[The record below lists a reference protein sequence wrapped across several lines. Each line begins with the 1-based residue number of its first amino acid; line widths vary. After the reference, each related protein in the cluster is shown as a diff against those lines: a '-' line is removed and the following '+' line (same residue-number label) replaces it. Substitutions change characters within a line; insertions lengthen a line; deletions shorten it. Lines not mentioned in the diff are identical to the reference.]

1 MPETKID
8 DRSLRVG
15 DALLVVDMQNDFM
28 PGGALGVHGG
38 DQIIPEVNRLVE
50 TFIARRL
57 PIVFSRDWHP
67 PNHCSFKEQGGIWP
81 VHCVRDTKGAA
92 FTPGLSMPSDP
103 SVVSKATRVDHEAYS
118 AFDGTGLSE
127 LLTRLGATRV
137 FIVGLATDYCV
148 LETVRDAR
156 REGFEVVVLKDGVRA
171 VNIHPEDGSRALEEM
186 AGLGARILT
195 ADAAGEPAP

>member
-1 MPETKID
+1 MPETKTGD
-8 DRSLRVG
+8 ANLRAG

-38 DQIIPEVNRLVE
+38 DQIVPEVNRLVE
-50 TFIARRL
+50 KFIARRL

-67 PNHCSFKEQGGIWP
+67 PNHCSFGEQGGIWP
-81 VHCVRDTKGAA
+81 VHCVQHTKGAA
-92 FTPGLSMPSDP
+92 FTTGLAMPADP
-103 SVVSKATRVDHEAYS
+103 SVISKATKVDHEAYS

-127 LLTRLGATRV
+127 LLTRLEVTRI

-156 REGFEVVVLKDGVRA
+156 REGFEVVVPEDGVRA
-171 VNIHPEDGSRALEEM
+171 VNVHPEDGPRALQEM
-186 AGLGARILT
+186 ARLGAEIVT
-195 ADAAGEPAP
+195 ADAGGLPSA

>member
-8 DRSLRVG
+8 DVNLRVG

-50 TFIARRL
+50 TFIARHL
-57 PIVFSRDWHP
+57 PIVLSRDWHP
-67 PNHCSFKEQGGIWP
+67 PNHCSFEEQGGIWP
-81 VHCVRDTKGAA
+81 THCVQNTKGAA
-92 FTPGLSMPSDP
+92 FTSGLSMPSDP
-103 SVVSKATRVDHEAYS
+103 SVISKATKAGQEAYS
-118 AFDGTGLSE
+118 AFHGTGLSE
-127 LLTRLGATRV
+127 LLTRLGVTRI

-156 REGFEVVVLKDGVRA
+156 REGFEVVVLEDGVRA
-171 VNIHPEDGSRALEEM
+171 VNVHPEDGPRALQEM
-186 AGLGARILT
+186 ARLGARIVV
-195 ADAAGEPAP
+195 AEAGSVASA

>member
-1 MPETKID
+1 MPETKTGD
-8 DRSLRVG
+8 ANLRAG

-38 DQIIPEVNRLVE
+38 DQIVPEVNRLVE
-50 TFIARRL
+50 KFIARRL

-67 PNHCSFKEQGGIWP
+67 PNHCSFGEQGGIWP
-81 VHCVRDTKGAA
+81 VHCVQHTKGAA
-92 FTPGLSMPSDP
+92 FTTGLAMPADP
-103 SVVSKATRVDHEAYS
+103 SVISKATKVDHEAYS

-127 LLTRLGATRV
+127 LLTRLEVTRI

-156 REGFEVVVLKDGVRA
+156 REGFEVVVLEDGVRA
-171 VNIHPEDGSRALEEM
+171 VNVHPEDGPRALQEM
-186 AGLGARILT
+186 ARLGAEIVN
-195 ADAAGEPAP
+195 ADALGLASA

>member
-195 ADAAGEPAP
+195 ADVAGEPAR

>member
-8 DRSLRVG
+8 DGNLRVG

-81 VHCVRDTKGAA
+81 THCVRDTKGAA

-103 SVVSKATRVDHEAYS
+103 SVVSKATKVDHEAYS
-118 AFDGTGLSE
+118 AFDGTGLGE
-127 LLTRLGATRV
+127 LLTRLGSTRV

-148 LETVRDAR
+148 LETVKDAR
-156 REGFEVVVLKDGVRA
+156 REGFEVVVPEDGVRA
-171 VNIHPEDGSRALEEM
+171 VNVHPEDGSRALEEM

-195 ADAAGEPAP
+195 AEAAGEPAP

>member
-8 DRSLRVG
+8 DGSLRVG

-195 ADAAGEPAP
+195 ADVAGEPAR

>member
-1 MPETKID
+1 MPETKTGD
-8 DRSLRVG
+8 ANLRAG

-38 DQIIPEVNRLVE
+38 DQIVPEVNRLVE
-50 TFIARRL
+50 KFIARRL

-67 PNHCSFKEQGGIWP
+67 PNHCSFGEQGGIWP
-81 VHCVRDTKGAA
+81 VHCVQHTKGAA
-92 FTPGLSMPSDP
+92 FTAGLAMPADP
-103 SVVSKATRVDHEAYS
+103 SVISKATKVDHEAYS

-127 LLTRLGATRV
+127 LLTRLEVTRI

-156 REGFEVVVLKDGVRA
+156 REGFEVVVLEDGVRA
-171 VNIHPEDGSRALEEM
+171 VNVHPEDGPRALQEM
-186 AGLGARILT
+186 ARLGAEIVA
-195 ADAAGEPAP
+195 ADAGGLPSA

>member
-195 ADAAGEPAP
+195 ADVAGEPAP

>member
-1 MPETKID
+1 MPETKTGD
-8 DRSLRVG
+8 ANLRAG

-38 DQIIPEVNRLVE
+38 DQIVPEVNRLVE
-50 TFIARRL
+50 KFIARRL

-67 PNHCSFKEQGGIWP
+67 PNHCSFGEQGGIWP
-81 VHCVRDTKGAA
+81 VHCVQHTKGAA
-92 FTPGLSMPSDP
+92 FTTGLAMPADP
-103 SVVSKATRVDHEAYS
+103 SVISKATKVDHEAYS

-127 LLTRLGATRV
+127 LLTRLEVTRI

-156 REGFEVVVLKDGVRA
+156 REGFEVVVLEDGVRA
-171 VNIHPEDGSRALEEM
+171 VNVHPEDGPRALQEM
-186 AGLGARILT
+186 ARLGAEIVT
-195 ADAAGEPAP
+195 ADAGGLPSA